1 MWAMTG
7 ADDVE
12 PDDTASAGE
21 TTDVRATGAAGGTG
35 PSMVPPD
42 DSRPAEEPVT
52 DEEDAAAAA
61 TEATL
66 SALSSAWHGGAA
78 VDESSSTAVPP
89 TDDAFDPHEPRL
101 PGSSETA
108 PAPVEAPP
116 TRSPLATPAPNV
128 YRTPDERNRSV
139 YRRANPWYRRLARG
153 IVAAVIIGG
162 LGVAAYFGARAVQDY
177 LDRDKLPAAGSEVP
191 DIRQSSFLIT
201 STADEVPLQGTL
213 TVDFDTGA
221 YEFVGLA
228 GSPDA
233 TDNLTSPDGQ
243 QVYAQNAAGRWQA
256 LDPNAPVVASIHRAI
271 ELLSDDESADAILTN
286 RLRRGYVDLVREV
299 DEGEDE
305 SQLTRYDVDL
315 RLAGFAEAFPLQWQ
329 DFQRDAIPGIA
340 DDNRH
345 SVSIWL
351 DDEDVLVRVED
362 PATGWNWERVAY
374 SSTGFEAFDP
384 PTSQMQVDVVPA
396 ETTTVECSIDELG
409 LGWTTAL
416 ANCDDANTLG
426 RQLAVQVGLADVTD
440 GPAAEL
446 AFASVCQV
454 LQGTETRTYDDE
466 QYITLAGL
474 LVDAGVCPG
483 DTALLRP
490 AP

>member
-1 MWAMTG
+1 MLAMTG

-12 PDDTASAGE
+12 PDGTGSAGE
-21 TTDVRATGAAGGTG
+21 TTGARATGAHAGTG
-35 PSMVPPD
+35 PPVVAPD
-42 DSRPAEEPVT
+42 DLRPDEETITAEE
-52 DEEDAAAAA
+52 EAEAAA

-66 SALSSAWHGGAA
+66 SALSSAWHGGAP
-78 VDESSSTAVPP
+78 VDDAGTTAVPP
-89 TDDAFDPHEPRL
+89 VGEAVDPHEPRL
-101 PGSSETA
+101 PGSTESA
-108 PAPVEAPP
+108 PPPAEAPP
-116 TRSPLATPAPNV
+116 TRSPMATPAPSV

-153 IVAAVIIGG
+153 VVAAVIIGG

-177 LDRDKLPAAGSEVP
+177 LDRDRLPSAGTEIP

-201 STADEVPLQGTL
+201 STASDVPLQGTL

-228 GSPDA
+228 GSPNA

-243 QVYAQNAAGRWQA
+243 QVYAQNAAGRWEP
-256 LDPNAPVVASIHRAI
+256 LDPNAPVVTTIQHAI
-271 ELLSDDESADAILTN
+271 DLLSDDGSADAILTN

-299 DEGEDE
+299 DEGEDDN
-305 SQLTRYDVDL
+305 QLTRYDLEL
-315 RLAGFAEAFPLQWQ
+315 RLAGFADAFPLQWQ

-345 SVSIWL
+345 STSIWL
-351 DDEDVLVRVED
+351 DDENVLVRVQD

-374 SSTGFEAFDP
+374 SSTGFSAFDP
-384 PTSQMQVDVVPA
+384 PAGQIQIEAAPA
-396 ETTTVECSIDELG
+396 ETTAVECTIDELG

-416 ANCDDANTLG
+416 PSCDDANTLG

-466 QYITLAGL
+466 QYINLAGL

-483 DTALLRP
+483 NTALLQP
-490 AP
+490 AG